1 MTKVWYAK
9 NSNPKREVCEKVG
22 KRQAAE
28 WAIVSAFVK
37 TALKAG
43 HTLGVFDGEEVV
55 LKHSSSYKA
64 VMAAIM
70 STDDDYIFVYPV
82 GATTGPRIGWVRL
95 IYGNSGWDVI
105 SDYTT
110 NLGAEEWEDGK
121 GVKRPGLNLMWK
133 ADEVSDRLSAR
144 M

>member
-1 MTKVWYAK
+1 MVASTKVWYAK
-9 NSNPKREVCEKVG
+9 NSNPPREVCPKVG

-28 WAIVSAFVK
+28 WAVVSAFVR

-43 HTLGVFDGEEVV
+43 HTLGVYDGEEVV

-82 GATTGPRIGWVRL
+82 GATSGPRMGWVRL
-95 IYGNSGWDVI
+95 IYGNDGPDVI

-110 NLGAEEWEDGK
+110 NLEH
-121 GVKRPGLNLMWK
+121 LMAK
-133 ADEVSDRLSAR
+133 ANEVSDRLYDKASY
-144 M
+144 